1 MTKQLNPSSN
11 MVILKKMIAVNST
24 EIGRHH
30 ALNLGLKRR
39 LPNE

>member
-1 MTKQLNPSSN
+1 
-11 MVILKKMIAVNST
+11 MVVLKKMMVEKST
-24 EIGRHH
+24 ALSRHH